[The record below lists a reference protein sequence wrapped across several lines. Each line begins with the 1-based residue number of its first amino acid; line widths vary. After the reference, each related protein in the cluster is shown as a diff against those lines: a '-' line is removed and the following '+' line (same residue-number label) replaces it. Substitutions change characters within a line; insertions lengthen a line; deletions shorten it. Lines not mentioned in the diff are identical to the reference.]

1 MDSDQMNKNG
11 NMNILMEV
19 KVEVTGKLGTC
30 DMTMRE
36 VMELA
41 PGTVVQLKQRVQD
54 PVLLCLNDRVVAKGE
69 VVVVED
75 SFGVKITEMM
85 ETT

>member
-1 MDSDQMNKNG
+1 MAADENDSNLG
-11 NMNILMEV
+11 ILMDV

-41 PGTVVQLKQRVQD
+41 PGTIVQLKQRVND

-69 VVVVED
+69 VVVVND
-75 SFGVKITEMM
+75 CFGIKITEMM
-85 ETT
+85 DES

>member
-1 MDSDQMNKNG
+1 MAADEADG
-11 NMNILMEV
+11 NLGILMDV

-41 PGTVVQLKQRVQD
+41 PGTIVQLKQRVND
-54 PVLLCLNDRVVAKGE
+54 SVLLCLNDRVVAKGE
-69 VVVVED
+69 VVVVND
-75 SFGVKITEMM
+75 CFGIKITEMV
-85 ETT
+85 EDA

>member
-1 MDSDQMNKNG
+1 
-11 NMNILMEV
+11 MNILMEV

-41 PGTVVQLKQRVQD
+41 PGTIVQLKQRVQD

-75 SFGVKITEMM
+75 SFGIKITEMI

>member
-1 MDSDQMNKNG
+1 
-11 NMNILMEV
+11 
-19 KVEVTGKLGTC
+19 
-30 DMTMRE
+30 MTMRE

-41 PGTVVQLKQRVQD
+41 PGTIVQLKQRVQD

-75 SFGVKITEMM
+75 SFGIKITEMI

>member
-75 SFGVKITEMM
+75 SFGIKITEMM

>member
-1 MDSDQMNKNG
+1 MDSDQTDKNA

-41 PGTVVQLKQRVQD
+41 PGTIVQLKQRVQD

-75 SFGVKITEMM
+75 SFGIKITEMI